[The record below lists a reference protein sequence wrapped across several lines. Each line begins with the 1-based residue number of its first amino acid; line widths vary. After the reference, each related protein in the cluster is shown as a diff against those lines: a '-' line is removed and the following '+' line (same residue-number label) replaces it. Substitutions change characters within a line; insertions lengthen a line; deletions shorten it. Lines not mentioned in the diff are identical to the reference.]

1 MSTRTRLLL
10 SGGMALLVLS
20 VLLPWFSAAPANA
33 QCGAN
38 ASSCKRCH
46 QGEQAY
52 PVNDIGQWHIDHA
65 DSDFCQ
71 LCHGGDKSA
80 DDADAAHEGMFD
92 PLSDRAQKR
101 CAACHPADVDNY
113 FAMYQD
119 LAANPED
126 AASAP
131 AEAATTSTAEEG
143 YDWRNIVLS
152 WVAGSLTVLT
162 GLAVWQGEDLG
173 RRFGRKE
180 DK

>member
-1 MSTRTRLLL
+1 MSTRTKLLL
-10 SGGMALLVLS
+10 WGGLALLVLS
-20 VLLPWFSAAPANA
+20 VLLPWFAVTPANA

-46 QGEQAY
+46 QGEEAY

-71 LCHGGDKSA
+71 LCHGGDKSV

-92 PLSDRAQKR
+92 PLSERGQAR

-113 FAMYQD
+113 FQAYQE
-119 LAANPED
+119 LAANPEN
-126 AASAP
+126 AASAT
-131 AEAATTSTAEEG
+131 EETATVATEEG

-162 GLAVWQGEDLG
+162 GLAVWQGEQLG
-173 RRFGRKE
+173 QRWHRKE
-180 DK
+180 EK